1 MPNEPKSLLEIV
13 HGGVYRAMDNDD
25 STVASHFMIRVLGAL
40 LPVAYIWSLPLLAYK
55 AIGFVHVQEDC
66 YPHCGDIGASVSD
79 YISSTSATGMM
90 YAVFFYPCL
99 HAWLNVRVVSATS
112 IEKLTVILFQV
123 SFNLFLMFPV
133 TKVPTLHFLAV
144 GTFGAVGLYH
154 FYIVS
159 EHCVPEMRKAVKV
172 LMVTALV
179 SLLGVVGCKVVSSID
194 ALMRGGESH
203 LLSTNLPFLFYL
215 FEVVGLSSIALLT
228 MCMKAEDWPE
238 YKIRSYSYA
247 WKWWSRALMTVPS
260 VCFFVLLPLFGHTC
274 EGFPR
279 CGMYGSTLWDYID
292 EPELTGCF
300 GAAMFYPCLHAWLN
314 MADFLRPRKDHRVEQ
329 LTTFDVRAGKAT
341 IVGFQVFFGLTL
353 AFANYK
359 SGFLWLPQLIF
370 SLFAIAHLLILLRL
384 CPSGI
389 RFNMWFCS
397 GSGIVIF
404 SAVQVLTVVG
414 HFDPEFLPYH
424 APYLYYILE
433 AMGFSVL
440 ALTPAVFHVDVD
452 EHLDGDEKVIT
463 SD

>member
-1 MPNEPKSLLEIV
+1 MPNAEIC
-13 HGGVYRAMDNDD
+13 HDGVYRAINNDD
-25 STVASHFMIRVLGAL
+25 STVASHFMIRGLGAL
-40 LPVAYIWSLPLLAYK
+40 LPVAYIWSLPLLAQK

-66 YPHCGDIGASVSD
+66 YPHCGDIGVIVSG

-99 HAWLNVRVVSATS
+99 HAWLNVRVVSFTS
-112 IEKLTVILFQV
+112 LEKLTVILFQV
-123 SFNLFLMFPV
+123 SFNLFLMFSV

-144 GTFGAVGLYH
+144 GTFGLVGLYH

-203 LLSTNLPFLFYL
+203 LLSTNVPFLFYL

-228 MCMKAEDWPE
+228 MCMKAEDWPK

-292 EPELTGCF
+292 SPELTGCF
-300 GAAMFYPCLHAWLN
+300 WCSNVLPVLARL
-314 MADFLRPRKDHRVEQ
+314 VEHGR
-329 LTTFDVRAGKAT
+329 L
-341 IVGFQVFFGLTL
+341 L
-353 AFANYK
+353 AP
-359 SGFLWLPQLIF
+359 SQG
-370 SLFAIAHLLILLRL
+370 
-384 CPSGI
+384 PSGGTVDDF
-389 RFNMWFCS
+389 RRSHWKGNDCGVFRCS
-397 GSGIVIF
+397 LV
-404 SAVQVLTVVG
+404 
-414 HFDPEFLPYH
+414 
-424 APYLYYILE
+424 
-433 AMGFSVL
+433 
-440 ALTPAVFHVDVD
+440 
-452 EHLDGDEKVIT
+452 
-463 SD
+463 